1 MVRPGECVDLYYYD
15 AETSKKQCF
24 PTTQNTKY
32 VQQFANLTGGTIPGV
47 DLVVFGVLLILC
59 VAYAPRGVLGLAQ
72 GWLGRLKGARP

>member
-1 MVRPGECVDLYYYD
+1 VSP
-15 AETSKKQCF
+15 A
-24 PTTQNTKY
+24 
-32 VQQFANLTGGTIPGV
+32 IPGV